1 MIRALILTIVA
12 SIGLIGCT
20 SSPAATTGLPSAV
33 ATLGPTA
40 GPPTRRRPTAAP
52 TESPVTS
59 APGPSGPCIDT
70 GELADTADV
79 VLVVIQGLIADL
91 KLPDVEKARTDA
103 GTAVSGL
110 KRLADFVGPVQP
122 DAAKVFRTAAGE
134 LDTATPKFPGGLSLV
149 DQAQAD
155 VTAGLTLARAA
166 GCPD

>member
-1 MIRALILTIVA
+1 
-12 SIGLIGCT
+12 
-20 SSPAATTGLPSAV
+20 
-33 ATLGPTA
+33 
-40 GPPTRRRPTAAP
+40 
-52 TESPVTS
+52 
-59 APGPSGPCIDT
+59 
-70 GELADTADV
+70 

-122 DAAKVFRTAAGE
+122 DAATVFRTAASE

-149 DQAQAD
+149 DQAQTD